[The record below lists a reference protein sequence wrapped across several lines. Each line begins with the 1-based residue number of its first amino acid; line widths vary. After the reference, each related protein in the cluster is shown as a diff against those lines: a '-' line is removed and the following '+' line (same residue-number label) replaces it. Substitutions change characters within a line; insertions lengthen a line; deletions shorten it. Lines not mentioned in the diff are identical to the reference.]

1 MRGRG
6 GFIGANVTPATTA
19 ASGVWTV
26 REAESLRRAGQWP
39 RGPLAPTGLTA
50 LASNA
55 QLSLSWTAPATTH
68 GTITNYLVE
77 YIPAGGSASYVL
89 TGSTGTSYTLT
100 GLNNGTAYTVR
111 VAAVNFTA
119 GDYSSTATATVG
131 AFAPL
136 AVVLTSGTSYSIPS
150 GANSMKVWAIGGG
163 GGSYALCDGGS
174 PAGGGVG
181 AVAVRTYSVTGGGA
195 VTYSVG
201 GGGGSDCSSSNP
213 GGSTSVSYGGVALA
227 GGGGA
232 VGTNGVCTNATT
244 CGLAG
249 NNVDGLNEA
258 VTLSG
263 SSISGRGAGGAAG
276 PAPVGFPISPGV
288 AGAVVLYFSA

>member
-1 MRGRG
+1 MRQRG
-6 GFIGANVTPATTA
+6 GFITTTPLTFSTSS
-19 ASGVWTV
+19 ASGVFTIND
-26 REAESLRRAGQWP
+26 AAILRAATQWP
-39 RGPLAPTGLTA
+39 RGPLAPTSLTA
-50 LASNA
+50 LAGSG
-55 QLSLSWTAPATTH
+55 QLSLSWTAPATTY

-77 YIPAGGSASYVL
+77 YTPSGGSAVTVL

-100 GLNNGTAYTVR
+100 GLTNGTSYTVR

-119 GDYSSTATATVG
+119 GDYSGTVTMTAG
-131 AFAPL
+131 FAPH
-136 AVVLTSGTSYSIPS
+136 AVVLTSGTSYSIPP
-150 GANSMKVWAIGGG
+150 GASSMKVWAIGGG
-163 GGSYALCDGGS
+163 GGGYAHCDGGS
-174 PAGGGVG
+174 PAGGGRG

-201 GGGGSDCSSSNP
+201 GGGGSDCGSSNP

-232 VGTNGVCTNATT
+232 VGANGVCTNATT

-263 SSISGRGAGGAAG
+263 SSISGRGAGAAAG
-276 PAPVGFPISPGV
+276 PAPTGFPINSGT
-288 AGAVVLYFSA
+288 AGAVVLYFA